1 MNIKNQAEA
10 YPAETAGRLMDLRM
24 AVVHPDDTVL
34 KTRKDLIDRIA
45 NYSSINY
52 IYVTDRRDRL
62 IGVFSIKELF
72 RSPSSRHIAEI
83 MVTDPVAARAHTD
96 QERIAHLALK
106 HNIKELPVLDKE
118 DRLLGVVSSDNI
130 MQILNQEATEDV
142 LRMGGIYGSKTYD
155 SILKLPI
162 TTSLLH
168 RLPWLLLGLSGG
180 ILTAGIV
187 DYFQITLSRN
197 IVLASFIPLIVYMAG
212 AVGIQMET
220 FIIRDL
226 AVNPRLSFPAYFLR
240 QLSVILLLSL
250 LMSIILY
257 GATLFLYGDPRLSLV
272 LSFSLSIAIVSSVFT
287 GLIVPFLFSK
297 LSFDP
302 ANASGPV
309 ATIIQDL
316 ISVLVYLLSASIL
329 L

>member
-1 MNIKNQAEA
+1 M
-10 YPAETAGRLMDLRM
+10 
-24 AVVHPDDTVL
+24 
-34 KTRKDLIDRIA
+34 
-45 NYSSINY
+45 
-52 IYVTDRRDRL
+52 
-62 IGVFSIKELF
+62 
-72 RSPSSRHIAEI
+72 
-83 MVTDPVAARAHTD
+83 
-96 QERIAHLALK
+96 
-106 HNIKELPVLDKE
+106 
-118 DRLLGVVSSDNI
+118 
-130 MQILNQEATEDV
+130 
-142 LRMGGIYGSKTYD
+142 
-155 SILKLPI
+155 
-162 TTSLLH
+162 
-168 RLPWLLLGLSGG
+168 LGLSGG